1 VTLAAG
7 TKLGPYEIAAPL
19 GAGGMGEVYRAR
31 DTRLGRD
38 VAVKVLP
45 QHLSANPE
53 VRSRF
58 EREARTVSSLNHPH
72 ICVLHDV
79 GREADTDYLVMEL
92 VEGET
97 LAQRLTRGALPAP
110 EVLRLG
116 VQIADALERA
126 HRAGVVHRDL
136 KPGNVM
142 LTRAGAKL
150 MDFGL
155 ARANAPLGPGGSGA
169 SLAMTQSPT
178 VAQPLTAEGTIVGT
192 FQYMAP
198 EQLEG
203 KEADARSD
211 LWALGCVLYEM
222 ATGKRAFEGKSQAS
236 LIGAIMNTE
245 PPAASQVAPMTP
257 PALDQLVRACL
268 AKDPEERIQTA
279 HDVKLQLQWI
289 AEGGSRAG
297 LPAPMV
303 ARRRS
308 TERLAWIAAGILLV
322 ATVGLGLAAFQIPR
336 QTAGVRRVAILPP
349 ENANINDDEMLTA
362 VSPDGAKVTF
372 VATDSTGVSQLWV
385 RELAASEARPI
396 PGTQQATLP
405 FWSPDSRFIGFFAER
420 QLKKVDVSGKS
431 VDILCD
437 APDGRGAAW
446 SRRGVIVFAPVST
459 GGLVRVAEGGGPVAP
474 VTTLDSTRGEKTH
487 RFPSFLPDGV
497 HFLYAALG
505 GGDSIAV
512 RMGSFDNRATRW
524 VMNADG
530 AARYA
535 APGHVLFA
543 RNGTLMVQA
552 FRGDRVIGQPHVLG
566 HGPNLS
572 TYAGSPPASTSANG
586 VVVQRHRSRPS
597 IALAWLNRDG
607 RRIGA
612 VPTAAGPYTDMALS
626 PDDDHAAVAVA
637 EPQGGGD
644 IWTIEL
650 ARGLSSRLSFD
661 LPYAEKPLWSP
672 DGKWVLFSSL
682 GAGTR
687 SLYRKLANGAGEA
700 ELVLQGRTPFTDPA
714 EWSQDGRYFLI
725 RDLDPK
731 TGEDIWMIPQEGQRK
746 AEPLLHS
753 RYHEEDPSLSP
764 DGHWLAYRSNES
776 GRAELYIQSFPTP
789 EAKYRVSPDGAGT
802 GSRSNFGR
810 AFWRKDGREL
820 IYVGGDGVTMLS
832 LSIDTKHGLHVGTP
846 TRLFGIPPACYGMA
860 ATSDLSRFLVLE
872 QQSTKESASLQ
883 MIVDWPADLSER

>member
-1 VTLAAG
+1 MTLAAG

-92 VEGET
+92 VEG
-97 LAQRLTRGALPAP
+97 RRWRRGSRGERCRRPKL
-110 EVLRLG
+110 LRLG
-116 VQIADALERA
+116 VQIADALEARPPRGGGA
-126 HRAGVVHRDL
+126 PGSQAGERDAD
-136 KPGNVM
+136 
-142 LTRAGAKL
+142 AGRGKA
-150 MDFGL
+150 DGL
-155 ARANAPLGPGGSGA
+155 RPRSGERPARARGSGA

-178 VAQPLTAEGTIVGT
+178 AAQPLTAEGTIVGT

-437 APDGRGAAW
+437 ARTGAAPH
-446 SRRGVIVFAPVST
+446 GA
-459 GGLVRVAEGGGPVAP
+459 
-474 VTTLDSTRGEKTH
+474 
-487 RFPSFLPDGV
+487 
-497 HFLYAALG
+497 
-505 GGDSIAV
+505 
-512 RMGSFDNRATRW
+512 
-524 VMNADG
+524 G
-530 AARYA
+530 AA
-535 APGHVLFA
+535 
-543 RNGTLMVQA
+543 
-552 FRGDRVIGQPHVLG
+552 
-566 HGPNLS
+566 
-572 TYAGSPPASTSANG
+572 
-586 VVVQRHRSRPS
+586 
-597 IALAWLNRDG
+597 
-607 RRIGA
+607 
-612 VPTAAGPYTDMALS
+612 
-626 PDDDHAAVAVA
+626 
-637 EPQGGGD
+637 
-644 IWTIEL
+644 
-650 ARGLSSRLSFD
+650 
-661 LPYAEKPLWSP
+661 
-672 DGKWVLFSSL
+672 
-682 GAGTR
+682 
-687 SLYRKLANGAGEA
+687 
-700 ELVLQGRTPFTDPA
+700 
-714 EWSQDGRYFLI
+714 
-725 RDLDPK
+725 
-731 TGEDIWMIPQEGQRK
+731 
-746 AEPLLHS
+746 
-753 RYHEEDPSLSP
+753 
-764 DGHWLAYRSNES
+764 
-776 GRAELYIQSFPTP
+776 
-789 EAKYRVSPDGAGT
+789 
-802 GSRSNFGR
+802 
-810 AFWRKDGREL
+810 
-820 IYVGGDGVTMLS
+820 
-832 LSIDTKHGLHVGTP
+832 
-846 TRLFGIPPACYGMA
+846 
-860 ATSDLSRFLVLE
+860 
-872 QQSTKESASLQ
+872 
-883 MIVDWPADLSER
+883 